1 MPYLGCLHGC
11 IKTRELVKLDNIQS
25 SKFKTCHRMQISIE
39 NYQETIGN
47 YLNGSY
53 DKICKE
59 RETDE
64 VLSPTDIVG
73 TLRCIYSVHG
83 NR

>member
-1 MPYLGCLHGC
+1 
-11 IKTRELVKLDNIQS
+11 
-25 SKFKTCHRMQISIE
+25 MQISIE

>member
-1 MPYLGCLHGC
+1 
-11 IKTRELVKLDNIQS
+11 
-25 SKFKTCHRMQISIE
+25 MQISVE
-39 NYQETIGN
+39 SYRETIGN

-53 DKICKE
+53 DKKCKE
-59 RETDE
+59 RGTDE
-64 VLSPTDIVG
+64 VLSPTDTVG